1 MVRGLEFDTTDEI
14 MMDGGDYEREPKP
27 TPERVV
33 ATLLVFAWIIA
44 AYHISGLPLAI
55 RATLIFGFP
64 LLFIWLPG
72 ILVRIAGSGSRRGL
86 DVDVPV
92 SEFVIRLVGWTVIV
106 GVPVAWLAFSSAV
119 TRR

>member
-1 MVRGLEFDTTDEI
+1 
-14 MMDGGDYEREPKP
+14 MMDGGDYEIEPKP

-33 ATLLVFAWIIA
+33 ATLLVVVWVIA

-55 RATLIFGFP
+55 RATLLFGFP

-72 ILVRIAGSGSRRGL
+72 ILVRIAGAGSRKGL

-92 SEFVIRLVGWTVIV
+92 SKFAVRLVGWAVIV

-119 TRR
+119 PQM

>member
-1 MVRGLEFDTTDEI
+1 MVRGLKFDTTDEI
-14 MMDGGDYEREPKP
+14 MMDGGDYEREPRP

-72 ILVRIAGSGSRRGL
+72 VLVRIAGSGSRKGL

-92 SEFVIRLVGWTVIV
+92 SEFVIRLVGWAVIV
-106 GVPVAWLAFSSAV
+106 GVPVAWLAFSSVV